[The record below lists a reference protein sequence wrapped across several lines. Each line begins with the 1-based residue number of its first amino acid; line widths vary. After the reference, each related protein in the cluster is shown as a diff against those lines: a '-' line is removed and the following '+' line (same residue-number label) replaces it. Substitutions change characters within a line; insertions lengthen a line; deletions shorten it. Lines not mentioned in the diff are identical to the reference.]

1 MAMVNIKNYDDIK
14 REYELIRQLNL
25 NKYLTR
31 KEKVYKD
38 NPELK
43 KLDDEILSE
52 YVKLIK
58 EISDDKK
65 ESSFTNGIDTLKNK
79 KNKYLEEKG
88 IDANYLDMIY
98 TCDKCKDTGF
108 VDGKK
113 CKCYIQKEIKMFDKI
128 SHFSEYVKEDNFAN
142 MNVKLYNQD
151 IIMADGKTKYKDYMK
166 RVLEHIAD
174 TLKNIDKE
182 SYNALFVGATGTGK
196 TFLSRCIGAEYMKR
210 NKTVLYINV
219 NEYLDSLKPDGESL
233 EKYAIICD
241 LFILDDLGT
250 ENVSDF
256 VDSKLNYIIDKRIQD
271 KKSTIISTNLMP
283 DEMKKRYLNS
293 MISRIMNVYTKINF
307 YGEDLRREKNGNF

>member
-1 MAMVNIKNYDDIK
+1 MSITNIKNYDDIK
-14 REYELIRQLNL
+14 SEYEFLRQINL
-25 NKYLTR
+25 NKYLSR
-31 KEKVYKD
+31 KEEVYKSH
-38 NPELK
+38 PKLK
-43 KLDDEILSE
+43 EIDSEILSE
-52 YVKLIK
+52 YLNSVKSICDEKDNTESDERINLLK
-58 EISDDKK
+58 EKKDKYIA
-65 ESSFTNGIDTLKNK
+65 ENGIDK
-79 KNKYLEEKG
+79 
-88 IDANYLDMIY
+88 NYLDMIY

-113 CKCYIQKEIKMFDKI
+113 CNCYIQKEIKMFDKI
-128 SHFSEYVKEDNFAN
+128 SHFSEYIKDDNFAN
-142 MNVKLYNQD
+142 MNPQLYNQD
-151 IIMADGKTKYKDYMK
+151 ILMADGKTKYKDYMR

-174 TLKNIDKE
+174 TLKHINDE
-182 SYNALFVGATGTGK
+182 PYNALFVGATGTGK

-250 ENVSDF
+250 ENNSDF
-256 VDSKLNYIIDKRIQD
+256 VDSKLNYIVDKRIQD

-307 YGEDLRREKNGNF
+307 YGDDLRRVKNGNF